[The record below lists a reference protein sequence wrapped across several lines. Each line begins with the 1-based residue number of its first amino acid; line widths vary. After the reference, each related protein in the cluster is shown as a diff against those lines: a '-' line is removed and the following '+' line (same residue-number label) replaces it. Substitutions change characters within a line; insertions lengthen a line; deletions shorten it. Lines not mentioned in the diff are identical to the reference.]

1 MFEDLFGSS
10 FDTLEDEVVVAVTP
24 DVPDTEEWD
33 NTGIWVNPPDDKV
46 WIGEVPDTL
55 FSNDKW

>member
-46 WIGEVPDTL
+46 LYERWYYSVE
-55 FSNDKW
+55 KRC